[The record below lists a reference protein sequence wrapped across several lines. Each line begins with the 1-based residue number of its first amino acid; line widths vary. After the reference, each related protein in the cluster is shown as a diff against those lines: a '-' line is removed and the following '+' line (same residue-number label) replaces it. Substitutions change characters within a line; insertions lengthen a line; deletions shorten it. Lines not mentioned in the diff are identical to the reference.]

1 MSSDSV
7 ARIEY
12 ESMVF
17 ARHLAGSTRRSGGEL
32 DQSAYVLLT
41 LLQADGPSSIGDL
54 AATTGLDASTLNR
67 QTAALLRDG
76 HAVRIP
82 DPAGGVARKF
92 QLTPDGERVLNEER
106 AASTAAVS
114 TITSDWTDEDC
125 AALATLLGKLNMSI
139 EARVGRSW
147 PRPQH

>member
-1 MSSDSV
+1 MSSDPV
-7 ARIEY
+7 ARLEY

-41 LLQADGPSSIGDL
+41 LLQACGPSSIGDL

-67 QTAALLRDG
+67 QTAALLRNG
-76 HAVRIP
+76 HAERITDP
-82 DPAGGVARKF
+82 DGGVARKF
-92 QLTPDGERVLNEER
+92 RLTPDGERALNEER
-106 AASTAAVS
+106 SASTAALDA
-114 TITSDWTDEDC
+114 ITADWADDDR
-125 AALATLLGKLNMSI
+125 AALATLLGNLNMSI

-147 PRPQH
+147 PRPEL